1 MQICHIN
8 VYPMKVSPFTS
19 MALPLQASVH
29 ALKLSNELTMRR
41 SADYKPP
48 IWSFEDIQSLKAD
61 YVEESFKRRINK
73 LKEDVI
79 VILEEKEMDK
89 VPLQQLELIDTLQRL
104 GLSYHFEN
112 EINRI
117 LEKVYTNNQG
127 YYYGFERESL
137 YMAALE
143 FGILRQHG
151 YKVPQEIFKI
161 FLNESGNFKACL
173 NKDCKGML
181 YLYEAS
187 FLSLEGESTLDAART
202 FARNYL
208 SEYVQLNES
217 KNPYLSTL
225 VEHALEFPLRWRM
238 PRMEA
243 RWFIEVYQRSPD
255 MNPLLLDLAK
265 LDFNMVQAMHQ
276 EDLKHA
282 SMWWK
287 RTGLGQNLGFI
298 RDRLMENFLWAT
310 GILFQPQYGYFRRM
324 VTQLGALITTIDD
337 VYDVYGTLDELE
349 LFTDAIER
357 WDINAIEQLPDYMK
371 LCFLAL
377 HNSMNQ
383 IASDIFQERGI
394 NILPYSKKAWLDLCK
409 TYLIEAKWYHQG
421 YTPSLQ
427 EYIDVAVVSVSAP
440 LLLLHAYI
448 LSSNHIT
455 TEVLQYLEEELPSII
470 HCSSLVL
477 RLADDLGTSSD
488 EMRRGDVSKSI
499 QCYMHE
505 TRVSEKDAREYMQD
519 LIDKTW
525 KKMNKEEFEPSLL
538 PQTLIE
544 ATINFARMAQFMYK
558 YGDGHS
564 SQDDVMRHRI
574 LSLLINPIPLP
585 RPEESHVTA

>member
-1 MQICHIN
+1 
-8 VYPMKVSPFTS
+8 
-19 MALPLQASVH
+19 
-29 ALKLSNELTMRR
+29 
-41 SADYKPP
+41 
-48 IWSFEDIQSLKAD
+48 
-61 YVEESFKRRINK
+61 
-73 LKEDVI
+73 
-79 VILEEKEMDK
+79 MDK

-127 YYYGFERESL
+127 YSYGLERDSL

-151 YKVPQEIFKI
+151 YRVPQEIFKS

-202 FARNYL
+202 FARKYL
-208 SEYVQLNES
+208 SEYVKLNEG

-255 MNPLLLDLAK
+255 MSPLLLDLAK

-298 RDRLMENFLWAT
+298 RDRLMENFLWTT
-310 GILFQPQYGYFRRM
+310 GVLFQPQYGYFRRM
-324 VTQLGALITTIDD
+324 VAQVAALVTTIDD
-337 VYDVYGTLDELE
+337 VYDLYGTLDELE

-357 WDINAIEQLPDYMK
+357 
-371 LCFLAL
+371 F
-377 HNSMNQ
+377 
-383 IASDIFQERGI
+383 
-394 NILPYSKKAWLDLCK
+394 
-409 TYLIEAKWYHQG
+409 
-421 YTPSLQ
+421 
-427 EYIDVAVVSVSAP
+427 V
-440 LLLLHAYI
+440 
-448 LSSNHIT
+448 LSSGFYLNLIISFM
-455 TEVLQYLEEELPSII
+455 LQLFYRI
-470 HCSSLVL
+470 
-477 RLADDLGTSSD
+477 SD
-488 EMRRGDVSKSI
+488 GIS
-499 QCYMHE
+499 
-505 TRVSEKDAREYMQD
+505 MQQ
-519 LIDKTW
+519 
-525 KKMNKEEFEPSLL
+525 S
-538 PQTLIE
+538 
-544 ATINFARMAQFMYK
+544 
-558 YGDGHS
+558 S
-564 SQDDVMRHRI
+564 SQTI
-574 LSLLINPIPLP
+574 
-585 RPEESHVTA
+585 